1 MVLVLL
7 IYIFSARLVAWG
19 KLHPDIFE
27 FAAKA
32 MNVPAAQCLVLEASV
47 AGVTAAVFAKMKCI
61 ALTGEYIVRQ
71 DMQIVCTLQ
80 GLSK

>member
-61 ALTGEYIVRQ
+61 GLTGGSYCQ
-71 DMQIVCTLQ
+71 AGHANCLHAAGTF
-80 GLSK
+80 